1 MYESVFHPGSLSDKS
16 FLVTGGAGFI
26 GSHLV
31 EYLLK
36 HGAGKVRVM
45 DNLMTGSQENVDL
58 FRQAAA
64 YELLEGD
71 IRDREACLTACSN
84 MDYVLHEAAL
94 GSVQRSVI
102 DPVTTDSIN
111 AGGFLNILWAA
122 REKQVKRMVY
132 ASSSS
137 VYGDHPVL
145 PKVEEQTG
153 RPLSPYAVSKCSNEL
168 YAGVFAKS
176 YGMELIGLRYFN
188 VFGPRQNPDGPYAA
202 VVPAF
207 IRDIKKNISPVIYGD
222 GGNSRDFTFVEN
234 AVQANIRALFVEN
247 QRAIDQVYNVA
258 VGEQYT
264 IRQLFDSICHYLHC
278 EMVPRFES
286 PRTGDI
292 QHSLADITKA
302 AKLLNYRPAI
312 RMEEGLRILCKNSY
326 RWMLPR

>member
-312 RMEEGLRILCKNSY
+312 RMEEGLRIL
-326 RWMLPR
+326 LQE

>member
-1 MYESVFHPGSLSDKS
+1 
-16 FLVTGGAGFI
+16 
-26 GSHLV
+26 
-31 EYLLK
+31 
-36 HGAGKVRVM
+36 
-45 DNLMTGSQENVDL
+45 
-58 FRQAAA
+58 
-64 YELLEGD
+64 
-71 IRDREACLTACSN
+71 
-84 MDYVLHEAAL
+84 
-94 GSVQRSVI
+94 
-102 DPVTTDSIN
+102 
-111 AGGFLNILWAA
+111 
-122 REKQVKRMVY
+122 MVY

-207 IRDIKKNISPVIYGD
+207 IRDIKKNIAPVIYGD

-278 EMVPRFES
+278 DMVPRFES

-312 RMEEGLRILCKNSY
+312 RMEEGLRIL
-326 RWMLPR
+326 LQE

>member
-1 MYESVFHPGSLSDKS
+1 MYESAFHPGSLSDKS

-45 DNLMTGSQENVDL
+45 DNLMTGSRDNVKL
-58 FRQAAA
+58 FRNAAA

-71 IRDREACLTACSN
+71 IQDSEACLTACSDI
-84 MDYVLHEAAL
+84 DYVLHQAAL
-94 GSVQRSVI
+94 GSVQRSVL

-111 AGGFLNILWAA
+111 AGGFLKILWAA
-122 REKQVKRMVY
+122 KEKQVRRVVY

-145 PKVEEQTG
+145 PKAEEQTG

-168 YAGVFAKS
+168 YAGVFAKN

-188 VFGPRQNPDGPYAA
+188 VFGLRQNPDGPYAA

-207 IRDIKKNISPVIYGD
+207 IRDIKKNIAPIIYGD
-222 GGNSRDFTFVEN
+222 GQNSRDFTFVEN

-247 QRAIDQVYNVA
+247 PLALDQVYNVA

-302 AKLLNYRPAI
+302 GKLLNYVPAI
-312 RMEEGLRILCKNSY
+312 RMEEGLRIL
-326 RWMLPR
+326 LQQ

>member
-207 IRDIKKNISPVIYGD
+207 IRDIKKNIAPVIYGD

-312 RMEEGLRILCKNSY
+312 RMEEGLRIL
-326 RWMLPR
+326 LQE